1 MITKEFKSG
10 TISAIVRE
18 ETVED
23 TMTKRRLLAK
33 FYDPATPDETDRWYE
48 FIDLLVQSSN
58 VEGLPFAW
66 PTVTA
71 DEQELKKARA
81 EFLKL
86 PGRVYRKWKDALN
99 AVNVDPDDADLAP
112 AEKLDPK
119 GEATPPSQPSEPLSE
134 PT

>member
-10 TISAIVRE
+10 AISATVRE

-23 TMTKRRLLAK
+23 TMTKRRLLTK

-58 VEGLPFAW
+58 VVGLPFSW
-66 PTVTA
+66 PAVTA
-71 DEQELKKARA
+71 EEKELREARTA
-81 EFLKL
+81 FLKL
-86 PGRVYRKWKDALN
+86 PGRVYRKWKDALSSVN
-99 AVNVDPDDADLAP
+99 ADPDDEDLAP
-112 AEKLDPK
+112 AEKVDPK

-134 PT
+134 PA